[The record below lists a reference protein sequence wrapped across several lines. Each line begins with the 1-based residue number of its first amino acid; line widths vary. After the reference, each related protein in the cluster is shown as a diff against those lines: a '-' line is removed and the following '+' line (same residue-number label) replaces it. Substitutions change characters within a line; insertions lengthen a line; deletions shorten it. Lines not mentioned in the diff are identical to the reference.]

1 MSSAASALA
10 GGFLTNEPPENTI
23 HASFK
28 NTHFSVHKSNNPFS
42 LYLYFTGLYT
52 VELSPINTVISN
64 GINRLGSK
72 YNRLL
77 VMEPGVLRVEEV
89 SRYLL
94 SPEWSVSLGPVSL
107 C

>member
-1 MSSAASALA
+1 MSPAASALA
-10 GGFLTNEPPENTI
+10 GGFFTNEPPGTTI
-23 HASFK
+23 HTSFK

-64 GINRLGSK
+64 GINRLRSK

-77 VMEPGVLRVEEV
+77 VMEPGVSREEEV
-89 SRYLL
+89 SRHFL